1 MVALNP
7 ALREMVARAAARS
20 RRIMVRREVA
30 REVMTDA
37 IAEEI
42 YSATPDDADL
52 DVLAL
57 ADTIVDR
64 LELMGVEL
72 PKPRLSVRAATQHTA

>member
-1 MVALNP
+1 MALNP
-7 ALREMVARAAARS
+7 ILRQIVARAADRG
-20 RRIMVRREVA
+20 RRIMVRRDVA
-30 REVMTDA
+30 RELMIDA

-42 YSATPDDADL
+42 YSVTPDDADL

-64 LELMGVEL
+64 LEAMGVEL
-72 PKPRLSVRAATQHTA
+72 LKPRLSVRAATQRAA

>member
-1 MVALNP
+1 
-7 ALREMVARAAARS
+7 
-20 RRIMVRREVA
+20 
-30 REVMTDA
+30 MTDA

-42 YSATPDDADL
+42 YSIAPDDADL

-57 ADTIVDR
+57 ADAIVER

-72 PKPRLSVRAATQHTA
+72 PKPRLSVRAAT

>member
-1 MVALNP
+1 MALNP
-7 ALREMVARAAARS
+7 ALRELVARAAARS
-20 RRIMVRREVA
+20 RRILVRRDVA
-30 REVMTDA
+30 REVMADA

-42 YSATPDDADL
+42 YSIAPDDADL

-64 LELMGVEL
+64 LEAMGVEL
-72 PKPRLSVRAATQHTA
+72 PKPRIRVRAATQHAA

>member
-1 MVALNP
+1 MALNP
-7 ALREMVARAAARS
+7 ALREIVARAAARS
-20 RRIMVRREVA
+20 RRILVRRDVA

-42 YSATPDDADL
+42 YSIAPDDADL

-57 ADTIVDR
+57 ADAIVER

-72 PKPRLSVRAATQHTA
+72 PKPRLSVRAAT

>member
-1 MVALNP
+1 MALNP
-7 ALREMVARAAARS
+7 AVRLMVARAADRG
-20 RRIMVRREVA
+20 RRIMVRRDVA

-42 YSATPDDADL
+42 YSIAPDDADL

-57 ADTIVDR
+57 TDIIVDR
-64 LELMGVEL
+64 LEAMGVEL
-72 PKPRLSVRAATQHTA
+72 PKPRIRVRAVAQHTA

>member
-1 MVALNP
+1 MALNP
-7 ALREMVARAAARS
+7 ALRELVARAAARS
-20 RRIMVRREVA
+20 WRILVRRDVA
-30 REVMTDA
+30 REVMADA

-42 YSATPDDADL
+42 YSIAPDDADL

-64 LELMGVEL
+64 LEAMGVEL
-72 PKPRLSVRAATQHTA
+72 PKPRIRVRAATQHAA